1 MTTTASPAAAGA
13 LREQILSAAAQCFLE
28 RGFKASRMHEIAK
41 RAGMSVGNLYNYF
54 AGKDAIIDEMAKR
67 EIDRMSQEVDAVF
80 SGSVSLQE
88 RRRRFYELFMR
99 RSELPHVQ
107 LRIELME
114 EAVDNERLGQIVRHY
129 DAQMRELIKKM
140 YRSRDDVNL
149 SEQDLDVL
157 VELDM
162 ALCDGLIFR
171 RIFNPK
177 KDRERTVLALT
188 NTIVR

>member
-1 MTTTASPAAAGA
+1 
-13 LREQILSAAAQCFLE
+13 
-28 RGFKASRMHEIAK
+28 
-41 RAGMSVGNLYNYF
+41 
-54 AGKDAIIDEMAKR
+54 
-67 EIDRMSQEVDAVF
+67 
-80 SGSVSLQE
+80 
-88 RRRRFYELFMR
+88 
-99 RSELPHVQ
+99 
-107 LRIELME
+107 ME

-177 KDRERTVLALT
+177 MDRERTVLALT